1 MGWRAWPPV
10 WSNRFSP
17 PGSSA
22 GGRAEP
28 TVRRLSTSG
37 PVGYGAKVDS
47 EVSRRTVLAGAGV
60 SALLLATGGQAAA
73 EPAGLRYY
81 YPVPRSPGEV
91 RSDICVYGGT
101 SAGVTAAVR
110 AARHGRSVVLVAF
123 GRHLGGLTS
132 SGLGATDTGRIDA
145 IGGLSREFYRRV
157 GTHYG
162 KPESFGFEPHVAEA
176 VFDDWVAEEGI
187 PVHREHRLSSV
198 DMSSGRITALR
209 TENGTV
215 FRASVYIDASYE
227 GDLMAA
233 AGVSYAVGRE
243 GNATYGETLNG
254 VQFRTGHQFQ
264 RVIDPYRT
272 PGDPASG
279 LLQGIQA
286 DPPGTPGAGDH
297 RIQAFN
303 FRVCLTKAADRRPFP
318 RPPGYDPTRY
328 ELLRRYLAA
337 GVWDALRLNTP
348 MPAGKTD
355 LNNNGAVSTDNI
367 GRNYGWPA
375 GDYTTRE
382 RIFQDHV
389 TYQQGL
395 LYYLANDPAV
405 PQAIRTE
412 VSAWGLPADEFPETG
427 GWPHELYI
435 REGRRMVGDYVV
447 TEHDCRGTSTAPDPV
462 GLASYNMDSH
472 NCARVVVNGAARNEG
487 DVQVAPAGPYGISY
501 RAIVPKRGQCAN
513 LVVPVA
519 LSASHIAFGSVR
531 MEPVFMLLGHA
542 AASAAHL
549 ALAAGRA
556 VQDVD
561 YPALRRSL
569 LADGMVLTWP
579 PGSGPVTLDAPVA
592 PAANTPFPV
601 TATVANREGVAVTTV
616 SLALT
621 LPPRWAATPG
631 SQTKPTLGAGET
643 FAGNWTVTAA
653 TPETL
658 LAQASLTAT
667 ATYTV
672 AGSPVSFSEAKTV
685 TVAEPVAAPL
695 VTAKTTEAYF
705 GQRGAQLAILAGGR
719 DMWTGIDEYGAIL
732 RPSVTATSAEVTLVS
747 QAPTDPNAR
756 AGLVF
761 RNHGSP
767 TGYVALVAKPSNGF
781 LLLWDGNEDG
791 TLDSVAR
798 LEQPTQYP
806 ARLRL
811 TKQGTRFTGAVSLDG
826 GTTWQQV
833 GAADVPSAQVT
844 QDVGVVACAHS
855 TTLGRALF
863 DALAY

>member
-1 MGWRAWPPV
+1 M
-10 WSNRFSP
+10 
-17 PGSSA
+17 
-22 GGRAEP
+22 
-28 TVRRLSTSG
+28 
-37 PVGYGAKVDS
+37 DS
-47 EVSRRTVLAGAGV
+47 EVSRRVLLVGAGV
-60 SALLLATGGQAAA
+60 SALLSATGGTSAAA
-73 EPAGLRYY
+73 PGGLRYHH
-81 YPVPRSPGEV
+81 PVPRAPGEV

-132 SGLGATDTGRIDA
+132 SGLGATDAGRADA

-157 GTHYG
+157 GAHYG
-162 KPESFGFEPHVAEA
+162 STESFAFEPHVAEA
-176 VFDDWVAEEGI
+176 VFDAWVAEEGVG
-187 PVHREHRLSSV
+187 VHREHPLSTV
-198 DMSSGRITALR
+198 DITGGRITALR

-215 FRASVYIDASYE
+215 FRAGVYVDASYE

-233 AGVSYAVGRE
+233 AGVTNTVGRE

-254 VQFRTGHQFQ
+254 AQFRTGHQFQ

-279 LLQGIQA
+279 LLPGVQPDA
-286 DPPGTPGAGDH
+286 PGTPGQGDH

-303 FRVCLTKAADRRPFP
+303 FRVCLTKAADRRSFP
-318 RPPGYDPTRY
+318 RPPGYDPARY

-337 GVWDALRLNTP
+337 GVWDAMRLNTP
-348 MPAGKTD
+348 MPNGKTD

-367 GRNYGWPA
+367 GRNYDWPA
-375 GDYTTRE
+375 GDYATRE

-389 TYQQGL
+389 TYQQGM

-405 PQAIRTE
+405 PQAIRAE

-447 TEHDCRGTSTAPDPV
+447 TEHDCRGARVASDPV

-501 RAIVPKRGQCAN
+501 RAIVPARGECAN

-549 ALAAGRA
+549 ALESGAA

-561 YPALRRSL
+561 YPALRRGL

-579 PGSGPVTLDAPVA
+579 PGSGPVTLDAPAA
-592 PAANTPFPV
+592 PAPGTPFPV
-601 TATVANREGVAVTTV
+601 TATVANREGVPVTNV

-621 LPPRWAATPG
+621 LPTNWTATPG
-631 SQTKPTLGAGET
+631 PRTTPTLGAGEA
-643 FAGNWTVTAA
+643 FAGNWMVTAA
-653 TPETL
+653 LPPDL
-658 LAQASLTAT
+658 LARASLAAT

-672 AGSPVSFSEAKTV
+672 AGAEVRSTATRTV
-685 TVAEPVAAPL
+685 AVAEPVGAPL

-705 GQRGAQLAILAGGR
+705 GQRGTRLAILAGGR
-719 DMWTGIDEYGAIL
+719 DLWTGIDEYGAIL
-732 RPSVTATSAEVTLVS
+732 RRAVTSTSAEMTLVS
-747 QAPTDPNAR
+747 QDATDPNAR
-756 AGLVF
+756 AGIVF
-761 RNHGSP
+761 RNADG
-767 TGYVALVAKPSNGF
+767 TGYVALVAKPGNGF
-781 LLLWDGNEDG
+781 LLLWDADRDG

-798 LEQPTQYP
+798 LEQPTTYP

-811 TKQGTRFTGAVSLDG
+811 GKAGSRFTGAVSLGG
-826 GTTWQQV
+826 GTTWRQV
-833 GAADVPSAQVT
+833 GAADVPSASAT
-844 QDVGVVACAHS
+844 QDVGIVVCAHS
-855 TTLGRALF
+855 TTLGRAVF
-863 DALAY
+863 DGLAMR

>member
-1 MGWRAWPPV
+1 MG
-10 WSNRFSP
+10 N
-17 PGSSA
+17 
-22 GGRAEP
+22 
-28 TVRRLSTSG
+28 
-37 PVGYGAKVDS
+37 

-60 SALLLATGGQAAA
+60 SALLLATGGQASAA
-73 EPAGLRYY
+73 PAGLRYH
-81 YPVPRSPGEV
+81 YPVQHTHGDV

-101 SAGVTAAVR
+101 SAGVTAAIR
-110 AARHGRSVVLVAF
+110 AARHGHSVVLVAF

-132 SGLGATDTGRIDA
+132 AGLGATDTGRIDA

-157 GTHYG
+157 GARYG
-162 KPESFGFEPHVAEA
+162 KAEAFGFEPHVAES
-176 VFDDWVAEEGI
+176 VYDEWVAAEG
-187 PVHREHRLSSV
+187 VQVFREFRLSRV
-198 DMSSGRITALR
+198 DITDNRINALR
-209 TENGTV
+209 TENDTV

-233 AGVSYAVGRE
+233 AGVHYAVGRE

-254 VQFRTGHQFQ
+254 AQFRTGHQFQ
-264 RVIDPYRT
+264 RVIDPYWT

-279 LLQGIQA
+279 LL
-286 DPPGTPGAGDH
+286 PGVQPDQPGATGQGDH

-318 RPPGYDPTRY
+318 RPSGYDPARY
-328 ELLRRYLAA
+328 ELLRRYLDA
-337 GVWDALRLNTP
+337 GVWDAMRLNTP
-348 MPAGKTD
+348 MPNGKTD

-367 GRNYGWPA
+367 GRNYDWPD
-375 GDYTTRE
+375 GDYRTRE

-405 PQAIRTE
+405 PPAVRAE
-412 VSAWGLPADEFPETG
+412 VSAWGLPADEFAETG

-435 REGRRMVGDYVV
+435 REGRRMVADYVV
-447 TEHDCRGTSTAPDPV
+447 TEHDCRGSVKAPDPV

-472 NCARVVVNGAARNEG
+472 NCARVVVGGAARNEG

-501 RAIVPKRGQCAN
+501 RAIVPARGECAN

-549 ALAAGRA
+549 AITSNTA

-561 YPALRRSL
+561 YPTLRRGL

-579 PGSGPVTLDAPVA
+579 PGSGPVTLDIPTAPT
-592 PAANTPFPV
+592 ANAPFPV
-601 TATVANREGVAVTTV
+601 TATVANGEGVPVTDV
-616 SLALT
+616 SLTLT
-621 LPPRWAATPG
+621 LPPDWTATPG
-631 SQTKPTLGAGET
+631 PRTTPTLAPGAT
-643 FAGNWTVTAA
+643 FAGDWTVTAP
-653 TPETL
+653 TPPELLTPVTL
-658 LAQASLTAT
+658 AAT
-667 ATYTV
+667 AVYTV
-672 AGSPVSFSEAKTV
+672 SGAPATFTQSKTV

-695 VTAKTTEAYF
+695 VTASTTEAYF
-705 GQRGAQLAILAGGR
+705 GQRGNRLAILAGGR
-719 DMWTGIDEYGAIL
+719 DMWTGVDEYGAIL
-732 RPSVTATSAEVTLVS
+732 CPAVTSAVAEVTLVS
-747 QAPTDPNAR
+747 QAPTDPSAR

-761 RNHGSP
+761 RNSLRTRS

-781 LLLWDGNEDG
+781 LLLWDADEDG
-791 TLDSVAR
+791 TLDSAGR
-798 LEQPTQYP
+798 LELPQTPYP

-811 TKQGTRFTGAVSLDG
+811 TRQGTRFTGAVSVD

-833 GAADVPSAQVT
+833 GTVNVPTAQST

-855 TTLGRALF
+855 TTLGRAVF
-863 DALAY
+863 EDFVY

>member
-1 MGWRAWPPV
+1 M
-10 WSNRFSP
+10 
-17 PGSSA
+17 
-22 GGRAEP
+22 
-28 TVRRLSTSG
+28 
-37 PVGYGAKVDS
+37 VDGQ
-47 EVSRRTVLAGAGV
+47 VSRRVVLAGAGV
-60 SALLLATGGQAAA
+60 SALLLSTGVPVSAA
-73 EPAGLRYY
+73 PGRPRYY
-81 YPVPRSPGEV
+81 HPVPHAPGLV
-91 RSDICVYGGT
+91 TADICVYGGT
-101 SAGVTAAVR
+101 SAGVIAAVR

-157 GTHYG
+157 GAHYG
-162 KPESFGFEPHVAEA
+162 KSEAFAFEPHVAEGVYDA
-176 VFDDWVAEEGI
+176 WVAEEGV
-187 PVHREHRLSSV
+187 PVYREHQLSRV
-198 DMSSGRITALR
+198 DMAGDRITALH
-209 TENGTV
+209 TENGKE
-215 FRASVYIDASYE
+215 FRASVFIDASYE

-233 AGVSYAVGRE
+233 AGVTYTVGRE

-254 VQFRTGHQFQ
+254 AQFRTGHQFQ

-279 LLQGIQA
+279 LLPGIQPDA
-286 DPPGTPGAGDH
+286 PGTPGQGDH

-303 FRVCLTKAADRRPFP
+303 FRVCLTKAADRLPFP
-318 RPPGYDPTRY
+318 RPPGYDPARY
-328 ELLRRYLAA
+328 ELLRRYLDA

-348 MPAGKTD
+348 MPNGKTD

-367 GRNYGWPA
+367 GRNYGWPD
-375 GDYTTRE
+375 GDHAERE

-405 PQAIRTE
+405 PQAVRDE
-412 VSAWGLPADEFPETG
+412 VRAWGLPADEFTDTG

-435 REGRRMVGDYVV
+435 REARRMVSDYVV
-447 TEHDCRGTSTAPDPV
+447 TEHDCRWAVTAPDPV

-472 NCARVVVNGAARNEG
+472 NCARVVVDGAARNEG
-487 DVQVAPAGPYGISY
+487 DVQVGPAGPYGISY
-501 RAIVPKRGQCAN
+501 RAIVPARGECAN

-549 ALAAGRA
+549 ALTSGRG

-561 YPALRRSL
+561 YPALRREL

-579 PGSGPVTLDAPVA
+579 PGSGPVTLDAPAA
-592 PAANTPFPV
+592 PAAGTPFPV
-601 TATVANREGVAVTTV
+601 TATVTNDEGVAVTDV

-621 LPPRWAATPG
+621 LPATWTATPG
-631 SQTKPTLGAGET
+631 EQTTPTLAADAT
-643 FAGNWTVTAA
+643 FAADWTATA
-653 TPETL
+653 TPPDALLTPMTL
-658 LAQASLTAT
+658 AAT

-672 AGSPVSFSEAKTV
+672 GGAPVTFTESMTV

-695 VTAKTTEAYF
+695 VTASTTEAYF
-705 GQRGAQLAILAGGR
+705 GQRGTRLAILAGGR

-732 RPSVTATSAEVTLVS
+732 RPSVTATTAEVTLVA
-747 QAPTDPNAR
+747 QDATDPNAR

-761 RNHGSP
+761 RNNGTR
-767 TGYVALVAKPSNGF
+767 TGYVVLVAKPSNGY
-781 LLLWDGNEDG
+781 LLLWDADDDG
-791 TLDSVAR
+791 TLDSAAR
-798 LEQPTQYP
+798 LEQPTRYP

-811 TKQGTRFTGAVSLDG
+811 TKEGIRFTGAVSLDD
-826 GTTWQQV
+826 GTTWQPV
-833 GAADVPSAQVT
+833 GAADVPSAQAT

-863 DALAY
+863 DGLAY

>member
-1 MGWRAWPPV
+1 
-10 WSNRFSP
+10 
-17 PGSSA
+17 
-22 GGRAEP
+22 
-28 TVRRLSTSG
+28 
-37 PVGYGAKVDS
+37 
-47 EVSRRTVLAGAGV
+47 VLAGAGV
-60 SALLLATGGQAAA
+60 SALLLATGGQASAA
-73 EPAGLRYY
+73 PPGLRYY
-81 YPVPRSPGEV
+81 YPVPLAPGEV

-110 AARHGRSVVLVAF
+110 AARYGRSVVLVSF

-145 IGGLSREFYRRV
+145 IGGLSREFYRRI
-157 GTHYG
+157 GTQYG
-162 KPESFGFEPHVAEA
+162 RPEAFGFEPHVAEG
-176 VFDDWVAEEGI
+176 VFDEWVAEEGI
-187 PVHREHRLSSV
+187 PVYREHRLSGV
-198 DMSSGRITALR
+198 DVQNNRITALR
-209 TENGTV
+209 TENGKV
-215 FRASVYIDASYE
+215 FRAAVYIDAGYE

-233 AGVSYAVGRE
+233 AGVSHAVGRE
-243 GNATYGETLNG
+243 GNAAYGETLNG
-254 VQFRTGHQFQ
+254 VQIRTGHQFQ

-279 LLQGIQA
+279 LL
-286 DPPGTPGAGDH
+286 PGVQPDAPGQTGQGDH

-318 RPPGYDPTRY
+318 RPPGYDPARY
-328 ELLRRYLAA
+328 ELMHRYLTA

-348 MPAGKTD
+348 MPNGKTD

-367 GRNYGWPA
+367 GRNYDWPA
-375 GDYTTRE
+375 GDYAARE

-395 LYYLANDPAV
+395 LYYLVNDPAV
-405 PQAIRTE
+405 PQAIRAE
-412 VSAWGLPADEFPETG
+412 VSAWGLPADEFADTG

-447 TEHDCRGTSTAPDPV
+447 TEHDCRWAVTAPDPV

-472 NCARVVVNGAARNEG
+472 NCARVVVGGAARNEG
-487 DVQVAPAGPYGISY
+487 DVQVGPAGPYGISY
-501 RAIVPKRGQCAN
+501 RAIVPARGECAN

-549 ALAAGRA
+549 AIATGRG

-579 PGSGPVTLDAPVA
+579 PGSGPVTLDAPTA
-592 PAANTPFPV
+592 PAPNAPFPV
-601 TATVANREGVAVTTV
+601 TATVANGEGVPVTDA

-621 LPPRWAATPG
+621 LPPNWTATPG
-631 SQTKPTLGAGET
+631 SVTTPTLGAGET
-643 FAGNWTVTAA
+643 FAGDWAVTAA

-658 LAQASLTAT
+658 LAQASLAAT

-672 AGSPVSFSEAKTV
+672 SGSPVTFTKSRTV

-695 VTAKTTEAYF
+695 VTASSTEAYF
-705 GQRGAQLAILAGGR
+705 GQRGTQLAILAGGR

-732 RPSVTATSAEVTLVS
+732 RPAVTSTAAEVTLVS
-747 QAPTDPNAR
+747 QAATDPNAR

-761 RNHGSP
+761 RNKPSS

-781 LLLWDGNEDG
+781 LLLWDADEDG

-798 LEQPTQYP
+798 LEMPTPYP

-811 TKQGTRFTGAVSLDG
+811 SKEGTRFTGAVSLDG

-833 GAADVPSAQVT
+833 GTADVPSAAAT

-855 TTLGRALF
+855 TTLGLALF
-863 DALAY
+863 ESLAY